1 METKAGSPTQC
12 VQCEDEGAATCRCE
26 TCGDSYCGMCFEVL
40 HRRGKRAL
48 HPRIPLPG
56 FEDGGGG
63 GGFGRGSTAS
73 GGNTG
78 GAADSAPAGSPGLIR
93 QVSGGI
99 ASAAAGVYNKCFR
112 GGGRRAMG
120 SAGGGGGAYEP
131 DVDMDADELSEW
143 FSDRARYIPLRLSY
157 EERKVLRLVK
167 AVMSTSDYVTLVDAP
182 GLKPNKRAH
191 ALMQSISAV
200 LSGLVVASD
209 YDEGMRLVE
218 SRRFSDY
225 QEFFQSAFEVA
236 RRHKVMN
243 PEKMR
248 TEYVGFEEEAGGAGS
263 TGVV

>member
-1 METKAGSPTQC
+1 METKAASSTQC

-63 GGFGRGSTAS
+63 GGGRGSTTS
-73 GGNTG
+73 GSNTGGAGGTEG

-120 SAGGGGGAYEP
+120 NVGGGGGAYEP

-191 ALMQSISAV
+191 AQMQSISAV

-209 YDEGMRLVE
+209 YDEGMQLVE

-225 QEFFQSAFEVA
+225 QEFFRSAFEVA

-248 TEYVGFEEEAGGAGS
+248 TEYVGFEEE
-263 TGVV
+263 